1 MANRRMFSLDVIDTD
16 RFLELPATSQN
27 LYFHLGMRADD
38 DGFVSS
44 PKKIAAMIGC
54 GIDDLKILVAKDY
67 IIPFT
72 SGVVVIADWNV
83 NNWVRPDRK
92 QNTRFTKELSML
104 QLENGVYK
112 LTELSDK
119 CQPEDNQVTTECH
132 TEVRLGKYRL
142 GKYRLGKVR
151 LDKVRLD
158 NNKKKKKGTDLD
170 KIVDDYDD
178 SIKMRDTLK
187 DFLKM
192 RESLKK
198 PMTERALKLLLA
210 KLDAL
215 SNDYT
220 EKIDILNQSI
230 LNGWASVYPLK
241 ADKRQEKTP
250 GWEPF
255 DYDDFSSIE

>member
-1 MANRRMFSLDVIDTD
+1 MTNRRMFSLDVIDTD

-54 GIDDLKILVAKDY
+54 NIDDLRILAVKDY
-67 IIPFT
+67 IIPFK
-72 SGVVVIADWNV
+72 SGVVVITDWNV

-92 QNTRFTKELSML
+92 QNTRFTEELSML

-119 CQPEDNQVTTECH
+119 CQPDDNQVTTECH
-132 TEVRLGKYRL
+132 TEVRLGKYS
-142 GKYRLGKVR
+142 
-151 LDKVRLD
+151 LD
-158 NNKKKKKGTDLD
+158 NNKKRKKGTDLD

-192 RESLKK
+192 RKSLKK
-198 PMTERALKLLLA
+198 PMTERALKLLLT

-255 DYDDFSSIE
+255 DYDDFSSVE